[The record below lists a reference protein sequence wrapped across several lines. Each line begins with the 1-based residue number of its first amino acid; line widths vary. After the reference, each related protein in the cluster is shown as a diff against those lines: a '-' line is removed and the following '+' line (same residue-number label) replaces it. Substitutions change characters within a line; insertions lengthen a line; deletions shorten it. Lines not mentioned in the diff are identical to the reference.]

1 MRIILM
7 ATPGTFGRRQQVMT
21 KPLVSHSQNL
31 LFSFLRSNATVQIWL
46 YENADMRLEGK
57 IIGFDE
63 YMNLVLDEAVEVS
76 VKRNTRRQVGRLM
89 LKGDNL
95 ALVRTV

>member
-1 MRIILM
+1 M

-21 KPLVSHSQNL
+21 KPLNL
-31 LFSFLRSNATVQIWL
+31 LFSFLRSSATVQIWL
-46 YENADMRLEGK
+46 YENADIRLEGK

-63 YMNLVLDEAVEVS
+63 YMNLVLDEAVELS
-76 VKRNTRRQVGRLM
+76 VKKNTRKQIGRIM

-95 ALVRTV
+95 ALVRTVGTS